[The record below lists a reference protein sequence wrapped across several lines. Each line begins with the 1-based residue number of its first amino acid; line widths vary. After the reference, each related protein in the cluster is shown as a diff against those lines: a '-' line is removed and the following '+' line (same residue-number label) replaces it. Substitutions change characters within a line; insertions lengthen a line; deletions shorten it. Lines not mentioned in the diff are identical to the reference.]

1 METKALLVLDTWSNS
16 IEFKTDLINTMKS
29 NGLNII
35 TDLEATDIV
44 LALNY
49 MTSLIYSYYK
59 NYYLS
64 NASKERTLELM
75 SITTSGKLNFYA
87 SELKAYK
94 DAYAHDFKS
103 LGGNENSS
111 THNTTLNRSGK
122 SKQATTPETI
132 AKGTDYIDDYSSSE
146 QKYENANT
154 EKGTRSYN
162 STIKG
167 SEQDYWKNII
177 SIPKRLFEDIIG
189 SFSKFFFSSSMEL
202 TPCAVLTIEQALQKL
217 KDEIKALD
225 TTTSTE
231 INSLKSLIKIN
242 QEEIKDLKTSVDTLV
257 TAGENTDNRVST
269 LEKQTGDI
277 QRKIDK
283 TNTNLENLTKV
294 TPTDVGVKDKKL
306 GLKHDTTW
314 LTNQDAITL
323 GDNLTYDE
331 TTKTL
336 NAKGGGNVSPTLS
349 LVDIDNNAL
358 RTSITE
364 QEKQNLEKGLYN
376 QVLYANMQDG
386 NLLDIYSPSKLVVG
400 PAGIAFTNFDEPTGN
415 EKMSFKS
422 MSLFDISIGD
432 KNATNEYPITI
443 KKEYSF
449 NIGGDSSSIPIL
461 ATTFNADDYA
471 TITLTDEDIATI
483 KAQENNLLSVNVEY
497 VGLSTGA
504 NIFGVSSIGEDTY
517 LLTFISGYLGNIVL
531 LKGGAPALMAFAVN
545 TSTKHIT
552 QFVESLSLMTTSTL
566 FVSKNNE
573 IYFSGGVQEEGQDP
587 EPLNKKYNF
596 DKINGNPII
605 HTTETEVKNYI
616 IGDYTAF
623 QEDDHTDY
631 VKILLKKNNVEE
643 YYGGY
648 VPKSLNATATPKVLR
663 SVNNTMSWVELPK
676 YYEHDG
682 ILKVNS
688 NYIMF
693 KYISNDSA
701 AQTDFNKL
709 VNDFSGNYITASGS
723 FVLGTDQIAMV
734 YGIDFD
740 TLMLSCNVLDLSTH
754 NLISDDIAFN
764 DLTIETYSENVR

>member
-1 METKALLVLDTWSNS
+1 METKALLVLDTWATSTD
-16 IEFKTDLINTMKS
+16 FKTDLINTMKS

-44 LALNY
+44 LAVNY

-75 SITTSGKLNFYA
+75 SITASGKLNFYA

-94 DAYAHDFKS
+94 DAYTHDFKS

-111 THNTTLNRSGK
+111 THDTTLNRSGK

-154 EKGTRSYN
+154 EKGTRSFN

-177 SIPKRLFEDIIG
+177 SIPKRLYEDIIG

-217 KDEIKALD
+217 KEEIKALD
-225 TTTSTE
+225 TTLSTE

-257 TAGENTDNRVST
+257 TAGENTDNRVTT
-269 LEKQTGDI
+269 LDKKTGDI

-294 TPTDVGVKDKKL
+294 TPTDICVKDKKL

-323 GDNLTYDE
+323 GDNFTYDE

-336 NAKGGGNVSPTLS
+336 NAKGGTSDTAVIILSDSQALEINQKKITFTTEQIELIKKSTTFKLIYNGNILMSGGITSFLSSLTCTYNLFGFIANLYAYISFDEDSTPPFSITSFFNVSY
-349 LVDIDNNAL
+349 
-358 RTSITE
+358 
-364 QEKQNLEKGLYN
+364 NLEVNQGQVEKGFAL
-376 QVLYANMQDG
+376 
-386 NLLDIYSPSKLVVG
+386 
-400 PAGIAFTNFDEPTGN
+400 TG
-415 EKMSFKS
+415 EE
-422 MSLFDISIGD
+422 I
-432 KNATNEYPITI
+432 I
-443 KKEYSF
+443 KKAF
-449 NIGGDSSSIPIL
+449 L
-461 ATTFNADDYA
+461 
-471 TITLTDEDIATI
+471 
-483 KAQENNLLSVNVEY
+483 
-497 VGLSTGA
+497 
-504 NIFGVSSIGEDTY
+504 DT
-517 LLTFISGYLGNIVL
+517 
-531 LKGGAPALMAFAVN
+531 
-545 TSTKHIT
+545 
-552 QFVESLSLMTTSTL
+552 
-566 FVSKNNE
+566 
-573 IYFSGGVQEEGQDP
+573 
-587 EPLNKKYNF
+587 
-596 DKINGNPII
+596 INGQSII
-605 HTTETEVKNYI
+605 HSDVSNVNNYI

-623 QEDDHTDY
+623 QEDDHANY
-631 VKILLKKNNVEE
+631 VKILLKKNNTEN

-648 VPKSLNATATPKVLR
+648 VPKSLNATSTPKVLR
-663 SVNNTMSWVELPK
+663 SVNNSMSWVELPTSTPIN

-682 ILKVNS
+682 MIIVDA
-688 NYIMF
+688 NYVMI
-693 KYISNDSA
+693 KYIS
-701 AQTDFNKL
+701 TDRTKL
-709 VNDFSGNYITASGS
+709 TNLNQVITKLIGNNITASGS
-723 FVLGTDQIAMV
+723 FMLGSGLVAMV
-734 YGIDFD
+734 YGMDFGQNT
-740 TLMLSCNVLDLSTH
+740 TLFNCNILDFNTQAILSNDISLSYVE
-754 NLISDDIAFN
+754 IKG
-764 DLTIETYSENVR
+764 YSENVRLIE

>member
-1 METKALLVLDTWSNS
+1 METKALLVLDTWATSTD
-16 IEFKTDLINTMKS
+16 FKTDLINTMKS

-94 DAYAHDFKS
+94 DAYTHDFKS

-111 THNTTLNRSGK
+111 THDTTLNRSGK

-132 AKGTDYIDDYSSSE
+132 AKGSDYIDDYSSNE

-154 EKGTRSYN
+154 EKGTRSFN

-177 SIPKRLFEDIIG
+177 SIPKRLYEDIIG

-217 KDEIKALD
+217 KEEIKALD
-225 TTTSTE
+225 TTLSTE

-257 TAGENTDNRVST
+257 TAGENTDNRVTT
-269 LEKQTGDI
+269 LERQTGDI

-294 TPTDVGVKDKKL
+294 TPTDVAIKNKKL

-331 TTKTL
+331 LSKTL
-336 NAKGGGNVSPTLS
+336 NAKGGGDT
-349 LVDIDNNAL
+349 A
-358 RTSITE
+358 
-364 QEKQNLEKGLYN
+364 
-376 QVLYANMQDG
+376 
-386 NLLDIYSPSKLVVG
+386 
-400 PAGIAFTNFDEPTGN
+400 
-415 EKMSFKS
+415 
-422 MSLFDISIGD
+422 
-432 KNATNEYPITI
+432 TI
-443 KKEYSF
+443 KLS
-449 NIGGDSSSIPIL
+449 DSQ
-461 ATTFNADDYA
+461 YG
-471 TITLTDEDIATI
+471 TLTDNATI
-483 KAQENNLLSVNVEY
+483 VLTEEQYNLIISNQHTKIIYDTAVIAFLTLSNLYYNSNNYYTLFGINDTGFGWNISTLQVAKPPLTSYLSQRMPI
-497 VGLSTGA
+497 TTA
-504 NIFGVSSIGEDTY
+504 NISLSPNKKGFGVFNGDAINEYIYVDT
-517 LLTFISGYLGNIVL
+517 I
-531 LKGGAPALMAFAVN
+531 
-545 TSTKHIT
+545 
-552 QFVESLSLMTTSTL
+552 
-566 FVSKNNE
+566 NN
-573 IYFSGGVQEEGQDP
+573 V
-587 EPLNKKYNF
+587 
-596 DKINGNPII
+596 PII
-605 HTTETEVKNYI
+605 HYMESEIKNYI
-616 IGDYTAF
+616 IGDYTTF
-623 QEDDHTDY
+623 QEDDHADY

-648 VPKSLNATATPKVLR
+648 VPKALNATATPKVLR
-663 SVNNTMSWVELPK
+663 SVNNSMSWVDLPK

-682 ILKVNS
+682 TLKVGD
-688 NYIMF
+688 NYITF
-693 KYISNDSA
+693 KYIVQDGSTYSFQDVINLLDTQS
-701 AQTDFNKL
+701 
-709 VNDFSGNYITASGS
+709 IMASGMFMYNEIAENVYAINFNS
-723 FVLGTDQIAMV
+723 LTFMTNEILADGT
-734 YGIDFD
+734 
-740 TLMLSCNVLDLSTH
+740 LST
-754 NLISDDIAFN
+754 NEIPFSDM
-764 DLTIETYSENVR
+764 TIGTYTENVRLIE

>member
-1 METKALLVLDTWSNS
+1 METKALLVLDTWSTS
-16 IEFKTDLINTMKS
+16 TEFKTDLINTMKS

-59 NYYLS
+59 NYYLA
-64 NASKERTLELM
+64 NVSKERTLELM
-75 SITTSGKLNFYA
+75 SITASGKLNFYA
-87 SELKAYK
+87 AELKAYK

-111 THNTTLNRSGK
+111 SHDTTLNRSGK

-132 AKGTDYIDDYSSSE
+132 AKGADYIDDYSSSE

-167 SEQDYWKNII
+167 SEQEYWKNII

-202 TPCAVLTIEQALQKL
+202 TPCAVLTIEQALQKM
-217 KDEIKALD
+217 KEEIKNID
-225 TTTSTE
+225 TTTKTE
-231 INSLKSLIKIN
+231 IETLSTLIKKTQTQVSN
-242 QEEIKDLKTSVDTLV
+242 LEESVTSIDSKVQKL
-257 TAGENTDNRVST
+257 DN
-269 LEKQTGDI
+269 
-277 QRKIDK
+277 KITK

-294 TPTDVGVKDKKL
+294 TPTDIGVKDKKL

-314 LTNQDAITL
+314 LTNQDAINL
-323 GDNLTYDE
+323 GDNLTYDD

-336 NAKGGGNVSPTLS
+336 NAKGG
-349 LVDIDNNAL
+349 
-358 RTSITE
+358 
-364 QEKQNLEKGLYN
+364 
-376 QVLYANMQDG
+376 
-386 NLLDIYSPSKLVVG
+386 
-400 PAGIAFTNFDEPTGN
+400 
-415 EKMSFKS
+415 KS
-422 MSLFDISIGD
+422 SIG
-432 KNATNEYPITI
+432 I
-443 KKEYSF
+443 
-449 NIGGDSSSIPIL
+449 
-461 ATTFNADDYA
+461 
-471 TITLTDEDIATI
+471 ITLTQDQYNEINDNGTITFSTEQANLIKQDDIGTI
-483 KAQENNLLSVNVEY
+483 LFKYNETLLYKFSLGVFDMDGQHIYSLYEGSGSIVITITIIDFSTSSNLTITPIPLQCLYNVN
-497 VGLSTGA
+497 
-504 NIFGVSSIGEDTY
+504 
-517 LLTFISGYLGNIVL
+517 LGNE
-531 LKGGAPALMAFAVN
+531 N
-545 TSTKHIT
+545 TLD
-552 QFVESLSLMTTSTL
+552 FDV
-566 FVSKNNE
+566 F
-573 IYFSGGVQEEGQDP
+573 GQDYH
-587 EPLNKKYNF
+587 KFFYF
-596 DKINGNPII
+596 DKINGAPII
-605 HTTETEVKNYI
+605 HNHSSETKNYI

-623 QEDDHTDY
+623 QEDDHSDY

-663 SVNNTMSWVELPK
+663 SVNNSMSWVELPK

-693 KYISNDSA
+693 KYISDDGV
-701 AQTDFNKL
+701 AQTDFSQLINE
-709 VNDFSGNYITASGS
+709 FSGNYITASGS
-723 FVLGTDQIAMV
+723 FVLETNQIAMV

-754 NLISDDIAFN
+754 NLESNDIAFS
-764 DLTIETYSENVR
+764 DLTIGGTYSENVRLIQ

>member
-1 METKALLVLDTWSNS
+1 METKALLVLDTWATSTD
-16 IEFKTDLINTMKS
+16 FKTDLINTMKS

-44 LALNY
+44 LAVNY

-75 SITTSGKLNFYA
+75 SITASGKLNFYA

-111 THNTTLNRSGK
+111 THDTTLNRSGK
-122 SKQATTPETI
+122 SKQAITPETI
-132 AKGTDYIDDYSSSE
+132 AKGTDYIDDYASSE
-146 QKYENANT
+146 QKYENANKET
-154 EKGTRSYN
+154 GARSYN

-202 TPCAVLTIEQALQKL
+202 TPCAVLTIEQAIQKL

-257 TAGENTDNRVST
+257 TDGENTDNRVTT
-269 LEKQTGDI
+269 LESQIGDLR
-277 QRKIDK
+277 RKTDK

-294 TPTDVGVKDKKL
+294 TPTDIGVKDNKL

-323 GDNLTYDE
+323 GDNLTYDD

-336 NAKGGGNVSPTLS
+336 NVKGDTGGSSNVI
-349 LVDIDNNAL
+349 VI
-358 RTSITE
+358 
-364 QEKQNLEKGLYN
+364 K
-376 QVLYANMQDG
+376 
-386 NLLDIYSPSKLVVG
+386 
-400 PAGIAFTNFDEPTGN
+400 GN
-415 EKMSFKS
+415 E
-422 MSLFDISIGD
+422 
-432 KNATNEYPITI
+432 N
-443 KKEYSF
+443 
-449 NIGGDSSSIPIL
+449 DSEDLVS
-461 ATTFNADDYA
+461 Y
-471 TITLTDEDIATI
+471 TITLTEEQFNKIYDTDYPVILSLDPNNGLLSEIVVQKALNNNVKEISIGLSITKFDADLGFISILANTATFTL
-483 KAQENNLLSVNVEY
+483 NNLVQTLQVQSSTILGVHYNPLEKNFGMGY
-497 VGLSTGA
+497 ISLTQGLQL
-504 NIFGVSSIGEDTY
+504 V
-517 LLTFISGYLGNIVL
+517 GYLNPDISELDKSKYFIPQVFNG
-531 LKGGAPALMAFAVN
+531 
-545 TSTKHIT
+545 SIT
-552 QFVESLSLMTTSTL
+552 WIEKPIAKQ
-566 FVSKNNE
+566 
-573 IYFSGGVQEEGQDP
+573 Y
-587 EPLNKKYNF
+587 YF
-596 DKINGNPII
+596 DKINGTPIN
-605 HTTETEVKNYI
+605 HETEIEVKNYI
-616 IGDYTAF
+616 IGDYTTF

-648 VPKSLNATATPKVLR
+648 VPKALNPTATPKVLR
-663 SVNNTMSWVELPK
+663 SVNNSMSWVELPK

-682 ILKVNS
+682 MLKVNT

-693 KYISNDSA
+693 KYISNDSV
-701 AQTDFNKL
+701 AQTDFNQL
-709 VNDFSGNYITASGS
+709 INDFSGNYITASGS
-723 FVLGTDQIAMV
+723 FELGTDQIAMV

-740 TLMLSCNVLDLSTH
+740 TLMLSCNVLDMNTH
-754 NLISDDIAFN
+754 KLGNDDIAFS
-764 DLTIETYSENVR
+764 DLTIGTYSENVRLIN

>member
-1 METKALLVLDTWSNS
+1 METKALLVLDTWATSTD
-16 IEFKTDLINTMKS
+16 FKTDLINTMKS

-44 LALNY
+44 LAVNY

-75 SITTSGKLNFYA
+75 SITASGKLNFYA

-94 DAYAHDFKS
+94 DAYAHDFKT

-111 THNTTLNRSGK
+111 SHDTTLNRSGK

-132 AKGTDYIDDYSSSE
+132 TKGSDYIDDYSSSE
-146 QKYENANT
+146 QKYENSNKET
-154 EKGTRSYN
+154 GTRSYN

-202 TPCAVLTIEQALQKL
+202 TPCAVLTIEQAIQKL

-257 TAGENTDNRVST
+257 TAGENTDNRVAT
-269 LEKQTGDI
+269 LESQTGDL
-277 QRKIDK
+277 QRKTDK

-294 TPTDVGVKDKKL
+294 TPTDIGVKDKKL

-314 LTNQDAITL
+314 LTNQDAINL
-323 GDNLTYDE
+323 GDNLTYDN

-336 NAKGGGNVSPTLS
+336 NAKGGNLPLPLEIEGTITGEGFSTINLTDEQVATIVSKFKNKEPLILRLNFPFNTFKIILDLQNMSVFEQNNEGVTSYTFINLITIYLFSTLTYMIRITTSEKTIEFFSQDLLNAKETS
-349 LVDIDNNAL
+349 LYLNFNYLTINKSYGD
-358 RTSITE
+358 T
-364 QEKQNLEKGLYN
+364 
-376 QVLYANMQDG
+376 
-386 NLLDIYSPSKLVVG
+386 PS
-400 PAGIAFTNFDEPTGN
+400 E
-415 EKMSFKS
+415 
-422 MSLFDISIGD
+422 IGD
-432 KNATNEYPITI
+432 K
-443 KKEYSF
+443 
-449 NIGGDSSSIPIL
+449 
-461 ATTFNADDYA
+461 
-471 TITLTDEDIATI
+471 
-483 KAQENNLLSVNVEY
+483 
-497 VGLSTGA
+497 
-504 NIFGVSSIGEDTY
+504 
-517 LLTFISGYLGNIVL
+517 
-531 LKGGAPALMAFAVN
+531 
-545 TSTKHIT
+545 
-552 QFVESLSLMTTSTL
+552 
-566 FVSKNNE
+566 
-573 IYFSGGVQEEGQDP
+573 IY
-587 EPLNKKYNF
+587 F
-596 DKINGNPII
+596 DKINGQSIMHNVD
-605 HTTETEVKNYI
+605 TDVKNYV
-616 IGDYTAF
+616 IGDYTPF
-623 QEDDHTDY
+623 QEDDHTNY
-631 VKILLKKNNVEE
+631 VKILLKKNNVER

-648 VPKSLNATATPKVLR
+648 VPKTLNTTATPKVLR
-663 SVNNTMSWVELPK
+663 SVNNTMNWDELPK

-682 ILKVNS
+682 MLKVNT

-693 KYISNDSA
+693 KYISTDSEA
-701 AQTDFNKL
+701 ITDINQL
-709 VNDFSGNYITASGS
+709 ISDLSGNYITASGS
-723 FVLGTDQIAMV
+723 FVLGTDQVAMV

-754 NLISDDIAFN
+754 NLGNDEIAFS
-764 DLTIETYSENVR
+764 DLTIGSYSENVRLIQ

>member
-1 METKALLVLDTWSNS
+1 METKALLVLDTWSTS
-16 IEFKTDLINTMKS
+16 TEFKNDLINTMKS

-75 SITTSGKLNFYA
+75 SITASGKLNFYA
-87 SELKAYK
+87 SQLKAYK

-111 THNTTLNRSGK
+111 SHDTTLNRSGK

-202 TPCAVLTIEQALQKL
+202 TPCAVLTIEQAIQKL
-217 KDEIKALD
+217 KEEIKALD

-231 INSLKSLIKIN
+231 INSLKSLMKIT
-242 QEEIKDLKTSVDTLV
+242 QEQVKDLQTSVDTLV
-257 TAGENTDNRVST
+257 TTGEKTNNRVTT
-269 LEKQTGDI
+269 LENQTGDI
-277 QRKIDK
+277 QGKIDK
-283 TNTNLENLTKV
+283 TNTNLEKLTKV
-294 TPTDVGVKDKKL
+294 TPTDIGVKDNKL
-306 GLKHDTTW
+306 GLKHDTNW
-314 LTNQDAITL
+314 LTNQYAINL

-336 NAKGGGNVSPTLS
+336 NAKEGSNDTAITLS
-349 LVDIDNNAL
+349 ESQVQSLANFQITFTQEQATLLEKSSSFKFIYNDIEVGHGQCGKIIQGEQTRYGLSMTLGLYTFTGTNGMDDNSLESYTQLITL
-358 RTSITE
+358 RTVSMPNE
-364 QEKQNLEKGLYN
+364 YVKNVRKENEGLYIDHIN
-376 QVLYANMQDG
+376 DG
-386 NLLDIYSPSKLVVG
+386 YDESHYIYV
-400 PAGIAFTNFDEPTGN
+400 
-415 EKMSFKS
+415 
-422 MSLFDISIGD
+422 
-432 KNATNEYPITI
+432 
-443 KKEYSF
+443 
-449 NIGGDSSSIPIL
+449 
-461 ATTFNADDYA
+461 
-471 TITLTDEDIATI
+471 
-483 KAQENNLLSVNVEY
+483 
-497 VGLSTGA
+497 
-504 NIFGVSSIGEDTY
+504 
-517 LLTFISGYLGNIVL
+517 
-531 LKGGAPALMAFAVN
+531 
-545 TSTKHIT
+545 
-552 QFVESLSLMTTSTL
+552 
-566 FVSKNNE
+566 
-573 IYFSGGVQEEGQDP
+573 
-587 EPLNKKYNF
+587 
-596 DKINGNPII
+596 DKINGEPVI
-605 HTTETEVKNYI
+605 HDRPNVKNYI
-616 IGDYTAF
+616 IGDYTPF
-623 QEDDHTDY
+623 QEDDHADY
-631 VKILLKKNNVEE
+631 VKILLKKNNVEK

-648 VPKSLNATATPKVLR
+648 VPKALNTTATPKVLR
-663 SVNNTMSWVELPK
+663 SVNNSMTWVELPK

-682 ILKVNS
+682 MLTVNS

-693 KYISNDSA
+693 KYIS
-701 AQTDFNKL
+701 TDGVVLTEFSQL
-709 VNDFSGNYITASGS
+709 INDFRGNYITASGS
-723 FVLGTDQIAMV
+723 FVLGTNQIAMV

-754 NLISDDIAFN
+754 NLGSDDIAFSY
-764 DLTIETYSENVR
+764 LTIGPYSENVRLIQ

>member
-1 METKALLVLDTWSNS
+1 METKALLVLDTWATSTD
-16 IEFKTDLINTMKS
+16 FKTDLINTMKS

-44 LALNY
+44 LAVNY

-75 SITTSGKLNFYA
+75 SITASGKLNFYA

-94 DAYAHDFKS
+94 DAYTHDFKS

-111 THNTTLNRSGK
+111 THDTTLNRSGK

-154 EKGTRSYN
+154 EKGTRSFN

-177 SIPKRLFEDIIG
+177 SIPKRLYEDIIG

-202 TPCAVLTIEQALQKL
+202 TPCAVLTIEQAIQKL
-217 KDEIKALD
+217 KDEIKSSD
-225 TTTSTE
+225 TTPETE

-257 TAGENTDNRVST
+257 TAGENTDNRVTT

-294 TPTDVGVKDKKL
+294 TPTDVAIKNKKL

-323 GDNLTYDE
+323 GDNFTYDE

-336 NAKGGGNVSPTLS
+336 NVKGGN
-349 LVDIDNNAL
+349 
-358 RTSITE
+358 
-364 QEKQNLEKGLYN
+364 
-376 QVLYANMQDG
+376 
-386 NLLDIYSPSKLVVG
+386 
-400 PAGIAFTNFDEPTGN
+400 
-415 EKMSFKS
+415 
-422 MSLFDISIGD
+422 SIG
-432 KNATNEYPITI
+432 I
-443 KKEYSF
+443 
-449 NIGGDSSSIPIL
+449 
-461 ATTFNADDYA
+461 
-471 TITLTDEDIATI
+471 ITLTQDQYNEINDNSTITFTTEQANLIKQDDIGTI
-483 KAQENNLLSVNVEY
+483 IIKFGNLSLYKMTLTKIFAGSIDDNLIIYTLNAYVKLVNENVLYMIVITNFTQPAPISIISLPNQYLSNVELGGIGY
-497 VGLSTGA
+497 PTNCLSFSVKDG
-504 NIFGVSSIGEDTY
+504 NS
-517 LLTFISGYLGNIVL
+517 FISLY
-531 LKGGAPALMAFAVN
+531 
-545 TSTKHIT
+545 T
-552 QFVESLSLMTTSTL
+552 
-566 FVSKNNE
+566 
-573 IYFSGGVQEEGQDP
+573 
-587 EPLNKKYNF
+587 
-596 DKINGNPII
+596 DKINGSPII
-605 HTTETEVKNYI
+605 HEIETDVKNYI

-623 QEDDHTDY
+623 QEDDHTNY

-648 VPKSLNATATPKVLR
+648 VPKVLNATAIHKVLR
-663 SVNNTMSWVELPK
+663 SVNNSMSWEPLPS

-682 ILKVNS
+682 KLRIGD
-688 NYIMF
+688 NYISF
-693 KYISNDSA
+693 KYIVQDGGIYSFDNVINLLDT
-701 AQTDFNKL
+701 Q
-709 VNDFSGNYITASGS
+709 YIMASGM
-723 FVLGTDQIAMV
+723 FMYYGVAENV
-734 YGIDFD
+734 YGINFNSLHFM
-740 TLMLSCNVLDLSTH
+740 TNEILENGTLST
-754 NLISDDIAFN
+754 NEIPFTDVTIGRYTEDVRLI
-764 DLTIETYSENVR
+764 V

>member
-1 METKALLVLDTWSNS
+1 METKALLVLDTWSTS
-16 IEFKTDLINTMKS
+16 TEFKTDLINTMKS

-75 SITTSGKLNFYA
+75 SITASGKLNFYA

-111 THNTTLNRSGK
+111 SHDTTLNRSGK

-132 AKGTDYIDDYSSSE
+132 AKGSDYIDDYSSSE
-146 QKYENANT
+146 QKYENSNKET
-154 EKGTRSYN
+154 GTRSYN

-202 TPCAVLTIEQALQKL
+202 TPCAVLTIEQALQKM
-217 KDEIKALD
+217 KEEIKNID
-225 TTTSTE
+225 TTTKTE
-231 INSLKSLIKIN
+231 IETLSTLIKKTQTQVSN
-242 QEEIKDLKTSVDTLV
+242 LEESVTLIDSNV
-257 TAGENTDNRVST
+257 QKLDN
-269 LEKQTGDI
+269 
-277 QRKIDK
+277 KITK

-294 TPTDVGVKDKKL
+294 TPTDIGVKDRKL

-323 GDNLTYDE
+323 GNNLIYDG

-336 NAKGGGNVSPTLS
+336 NAKGGNLPFPLEIEGTYGENGFETINLTRYQVVTIISKYNKSEPLILRINFNANIAS
-349 LVDIDNNAL
+349 IKIDMQNISAL
-358 RTSITE
+358 
-364 QEKQNLEKGLYN
+364 KQVE
-376 QVLYANMQDG
+376 
-386 NLLDIYSPSKLVVG
+386 
-400 PAGIAFTNFDEPTGN
+400 E
-415 EKMSFKS
+415 
-422 MSLFDISIGD
+422 
-432 KNATNEYPITI
+432 NATNYIFVSLVTVFLFSTI
-443 KKEYSF
+443 
-449 NIGGDSSSIPIL
+449 NILVEIDTSASTIRFLNKTFLNSSETSLYLNNNGLSIDSSYLDTP
-461 ATTFNADDYA
+461 
-471 TITLTDEDIATI
+471 
-483 KAQENNLLSVNVEY
+483 
-497 VGLSTGA
+497 
-504 NIFGVSSIGEDTY
+504 SSIGKVMY
-517 LLTFISGYLGNIVL
+517 
-531 LKGGAPALMAFAVN
+531 
-545 TSTKHIT
+545 
-552 QFVESLSLMTTSTL
+552 
-566 FVSKNNE
+566 
-573 IYFSGGVQEEGQDP
+573 
-587 EPLNKKYNF
+587 F
-596 DKINGNPII
+596 DKINNQSII
-605 HTTETEVKNYI
+605 HENETEVKNYI

-623 QEDDHTDY
+623 QEDDHSDY

-648 VPKSLNATATPKVLR
+648 VPKSLNVTATPKVLR
-663 SVNNTMSWVELPK
+663 SVNNSMSWVELPK

-682 ILKVNS
+682 MLKVNS

-693 KYISNDSA
+693 KYISNDSV
-701 AQTDFNKL
+701 AQTDFSQL
-709 VNDFSGNYITASGS
+709 INDFSGNYITASGS

-740 TLMLSCNVLDLSTH
+740 TLTLSCNVLDMSTH
-754 NLISDDIAFN
+754 NLGSDDIVFS
-764 DLTIETYSENVR
+764 DLKIGTYSENVRLIQ

>member
-1 METKALLVLDTWSNS
+1 METKALLVLDTWSTS
-16 IEFKTDLINTMKS
+16 TEFKTDLINTMKS

-75 SITTSGKLNFYA
+75 SITASGKLNFYA

-111 THNTTLNRSGK
+111 SHDTTLNRSGK

-132 AKGTDYIDDYSSSE
+132 AKGSDYIDDYSSNE

-189 SFSKFFFSSSMEL
+189 SFSKFFFSSSIEL
-202 TPCAVLTIEQALQKL
+202 TPCAVLTIEQAIQKM
-217 KDEIKALD
+217 KEEIKNID
-225 TTTSTE
+225 TTTKTE
-231 INSLKSLIKIN
+231 IETLSTLIK
-242 QEEIKDLKTSVDTLV
+242 KTQTQVSNLVESVV
-257 TAGENTDNRVST
+257 TIDSKVQKLDN
-269 LEKQTGDI
+269 
-277 QRKIDK
+277 KITK

-294 TPTDVGVKDKKL
+294 TPTDIGVKDKKL
-306 GLKHDTTW
+306 GLKHDTNW
-314 LTNQDAITL
+314 LTNQDAINL

-331 TTKTL
+331 ITKTL
-336 NAKGGGNVSPTLS
+336 NAKGG
-349 LVDIDNNAL
+349 
-358 RTSITE
+358 
-364 QEKQNLEKGLYN
+364 
-376 QVLYANMQDG
+376 
-386 NLLDIYSPSKLVVG
+386 
-400 PAGIAFTNFDEPTGN
+400 
-415 EKMSFKS
+415 KS
-422 MSLFDISIGD
+422 SIGIITLTQD
-432 KNATNEYPITI
+432 QYNE
-443 KKEYSF
+443 F
-449 NIGGDSSSIPIL
+449 ND
-461 ATTFNADDYA
+461 NA
-471 TITLTDEDIATI
+471 TITFSTEQANLIKQDDIGTI
-483 KAQENNLLSVNVEY
+483 LFKYNETLLHKFSLGVFDKGGQRIYSLYDGVGTSVITITIIDFSTPSNIALAAIPSQCLNDVNLNNENNLDFDV
-497 VGLSTGA
+497 
-504 NIFGVSSIGEDTY
+504 F
-517 LLTFISGYLGNIVL
+517 
-531 LKGGAPALMAFAVN
+531 
-545 TSTKHIT
+545 
-552 QFVESLSLMTTSTL
+552 
-566 FVSKNNE
+566 
-573 IYFSGGVQEEGQDP
+573 GQDFH
-587 EPLNKKYNF
+587 KHFYF
-596 DKINGNPII
+596 DKINGEPVI
-605 HTTETEVKNYI
+605 HNNTNVKNYI

-623 QEDDHTDY
+623 QEDDHSDY
-631 VKILLKKNNVEE
+631 VKILLKKNNAEE

-663 SVNNTMSWVELPK
+663 SVNNSMSWVELPK

-682 ILKVNS
+682 MLNVNS

-693 KYISNDSA
+693 KYISNDSV
-701 AQTDFNKL
+701 AQTDFSQL
-709 VNDFSGNYITASGS
+709 INDFSGNYITASGS

-740 TLMLSCNVLDLSTH
+740 ALTLSCNVLDMSTH
-754 NLISDDIAFN
+754 NLRSDDIVFS
-764 DLTIETYSENVR
+764 DLKIGTYSENVRLIQ

>member
-1 METKALLVLDTWSNS
+1 METKALLVLDTWATST
-16 IEFKTDLINTMKS
+16 EFKTDLINTMKS

-44 LALNY
+44 LAVNY

-75 SITTSGKLNFYA
+75 SITASGKLNFYA

-111 THNTTLNRSGK
+111 SHDTTLNRSGK

-146 QKYENANT
+146 QKYENSNKET
-154 EKGTRSYN
+154 GTRSYN

-202 TPCAVLTIEQALQKL
+202 TPCAVLTIEQAIQKL

-242 QEEIKDLKTSVDTLV
+242 QEQVKDLQTSVDTL
-257 TAGENTDNRVST
+257 GKFSENIENRVDST
-269 LEKQTGDI
+269 EKQIGDL
-277 QRKIDK
+277 QRKTDK

-294 TPTDVGVKDKKL
+294 TPTDIGVKDNKL
-306 GLKHDTTW
+306 GLKHDTNW
-314 LTNQDAITL
+314 LTNQDAINL

-336 NAKGGGNVSPTLS
+336 NAKGEESVSIIVLNDS
-349 LVDIDNNAL
+349 QAL
-358 RTSITE
+358 E
-364 QEKQNLEKGLYN
+364 
-376 QVLYANMQDG
+376 MQ
-386 NLLDIYSPSKLVVG
+386 SSK
-400 PAGIAFTNFDEPTGN
+400 
-415 EKMSFKS
+415 
-422 MSLFDISIGD
+422 
-432 KNATNEYPITI
+432 
-443 KKEYSF
+443 
-449 NIGGDSSSIPIL
+449 
-461 ATTFNADDYA
+461 
-471 TITLTDEDIATI
+471 ITLTQEQFEIIKKQGFIKIQYNGQDIISGNSTYYNVNNGYTLSGLFLNVLEGVGVVSIYIPSDYNYSQLVINVEHVVGNLQLFIENNRFYIQFDEDFTKSI
-483 KAQENNLLSVNVEY
+483 Y
-497 VGLSTGA
+497 V
-504 NIFGVSSIGEDTY
+504 
-517 LLTFISGYLGNIVL
+517 
-531 LKGGAPALMAFAVN
+531 
-545 TSTKHIT
+545 
-552 QFVESLSLMTTSTL
+552 
-566 FVSKNNE
+566 
-573 IYFSGGVQEEGQDP
+573 
-587 EPLNKKYNF
+587 
-596 DKINGNPII
+596 DKINNIPII
-605 HTTETEVKNYI
+605 HNEPSETKNYI
-616 IGDYTAF
+616 IGNYTSF
-623 QEDDHTDY
+623 PEDDHSDY
-631 VKILLKKNNVEE
+631 VKILLKKNNVEQ

-648 VPKSLNATATPKVLR
+648 VPKSLNTTATPKVLR
-663 SVNNTMSWVELPK
+663 SVNNAMSWDELPK

-682 ILKVNS
+682 MLMVNS

-693 KYISNDSA
+693 KYISTDSVA
-701 AQTDFNKL
+701 ITDFSQL
-709 VNDFSGNYITASGS
+709 INDLSGNYITASGS
-723 FVLGTDQIAMV
+723 FELGTDQIAMV

-740 TLMLSCNVLDLSTH
+740 TLTLSCNVLDMSIHKLG
-754 NLISDDIAFN
+754 SDDIAFN
-764 DLTIETYSENVR
+764 DLTIGSYSENVRLIQ

>member
-1 METKALLVLDTWSNS
+1 METKALLVLDTWATST
-16 IEFKTDLINTMKS
+16 EFKTDLINTMKS

-44 LALNY
+44 LAVNY

-75 SITTSGKLNFYA
+75 SITASGKLNFYA
-87 SELKAYK
+87 SQLKAYK

-111 THNTTLNRSGK
+111 SHDTTLNRSGK

-132 AKGTDYIDDYSSSE
+132 AKGTDYIDDYTSSE
-146 QKYENANT
+146 QKYENSNKET
-154 EKGTRSYN
+154 GTRSYN

-202 TPCAVLTIEQALQKL
+202 TPCAVLTIEQAIQKL

-242 QEEIKDLKTSVDTLV
+242 QEEIKSLKTSVDTLV
-257 TAGENTDNRVST
+257 SAGENTNNRVTT

-294 TPTDVGVKDKKL
+294 TPTDIGVKDNKL
-306 GLKHDTTW
+306 GLKHDTNW
-314 LTNQDAITL
+314 LTNQDAINL

-336 NAKGGGNVSPTLS
+336 NAKGGEGSISIITLS
-349 LVDIDNNAL
+349 DSQAL
-358 RTSITE
+358 E
-364 QEKQNLEKGLYN
+364 
-376 QVLYANMQDG
+376 MQSG
-386 NLLDIYSPSKLVVG
+386 K
-400 PAGIAFTNFDEPTGN
+400 
-415 EKMSFKS
+415 
-422 MSLFDISIGD
+422 
-432 KNATNEYPITI
+432 
-443 KKEYSF
+443 
-449 NIGGDSSSIPIL
+449 
-461 ATTFNADDYA
+461 
-471 TITLTDEDIATI
+471 ITLTQEQFEIIKKQGFIKIQYSGQDIISGNSTYYNVNNGYTLSGLFLNTLVGVGVI
-483 KAQENNLLSVNVEY
+483 SIYIPSNYNFTQLEIIIEHVLSSVQLFSENNRFY
-497 VGLSTGA
+497 
-504 NIFGVSSIGEDTY
+504 IQFGED
-517 LLTFISGYLGNIVL
+517 F
-531 LKGGAPALMAFAVN
+531 
-545 TSTKHIT
+545 TK
-552 QFVESLSLMTTSTL
+552 S
-566 FVSKNNE
+566 
-573 IYFSGGVQEEGQDP
+573 IYV
-587 EPLNKKYNF
+587 
-596 DKINGNPII
+596 DKINNVPII
-605 HTTETEVKNYI
+605 HNQPGETKNYI
-616 IGDYTAF
+616 IGDYTPF
-623 QEDDHTDY
+623 QEDDHADY

-648 VPKSLNATATPKVLR
+648 VPKVLNTTAIPKVLG
-663 SVNNTMSWVELPK
+663 SVNKTMSWVELPK

-682 ILKVNS
+682 ILGVNT

-693 KYISNDSA
+693 KYISTDSA
-701 AQTDFNKL
+701 AITDFNQL
-709 VNDFSGNYITASGS
+709 INDLSGNYITASGS
-723 FVLGTDQIAMV
+723 FELGTGQIAMV

-740 TLMLSCNVLDLSTH
+740 TSTFSCNILDMDTH
-754 NLISDDIAFN
+754 QVMSDDIIFS
-764 DLTIETYSENVR
+764 DLKIGSYSENVRLIQ